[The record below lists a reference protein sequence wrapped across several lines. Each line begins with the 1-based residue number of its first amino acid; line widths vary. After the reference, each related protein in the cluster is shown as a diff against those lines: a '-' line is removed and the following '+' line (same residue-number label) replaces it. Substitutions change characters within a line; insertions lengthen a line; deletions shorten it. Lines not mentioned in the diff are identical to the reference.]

1 MPEEHSDLIDI
12 MNERVEAHKANGDW
26 EGAENTATTTVE
38 TYLQRCQ
45 SDSTNVGDYARALEI
60 KANLY
65 RDQGKY
71 NDAQQI
77 YEGIV
82 ELLNE
87 NPNHP
92 DVCGRVGAN
101 IALLCEEQELYDD
114 AMNFY
119 IWALENFDLANP
131 KMPLETAGVLN
142 NLAYLYENTQH
153 LDEAEKLFLRAL
165 NINTEELGSDHES
178 TADVWNNLGGLYYRS
193 GNYAQ
198 ALEMHNTALEIRRKT
213 LGYDH
218 PDTAQSYG
226 NIALTHAA
234 QDDIEKAKE
243 EFDHALKIMEKSKDA
258 DVHHYAIISS
268 NFVHVLKEIGHPKD
282 AAKIEKRTSKFL
294 KKH

>member
-1 MPEEHSDLIDI
+1 M
-12 MNERVEAHKANGDW
+12 
-26 EGAENTATTTVE
+26 
-38 TYLQRCQ
+38 
-45 SDSTNVGDYARALEI
+45 
-60 KANLY
+60 
-65 RDQGKY
+65 
-71 NDAQQI
+71 
-77 YEGIV
+77 
-82 ELLNE
+82 
-87 NPNHP
+87 
-92 DVCGRVGAN
+92 
-101 IALLCEEQELYDD
+101 
-114 AMNFY
+114 
-119 IWALENFDLANP
+119 
-131 KMPLETAGVLN
+131 
-142 NLAYLYENTQH
+142 
-153 LDEAEKLFLRAL
+153 
-165 NINTEELGSDHES
+165 
-178 TADVWNNLGGLYYRS
+178 WNNLGGLYYRS

-268 NFVHVLKEIGHPKD
+268 NFVHVLREIGHPKD